1 MVANMFRKNLFVLCM
16 VFFPTIL
23 THAAEEVCG
32 EDEATC
38 STTPSSNDNDTEPLI
53 QNLIRNIEN
62 HEGAFNSDKQEIR
75 YLEEIDGYG
84 VFAKEDIPMGTEL
97 VKIPWGML
105 IHDTTLPQDENISTF
120 CKVNKNLKQIFETQA
135 SDPYM
140 QYLSSILNSPI
151 PPVQRIP
158 EFFTPMGHQLLALV
172 TGVNLPPEDFT
183 DDFKNGIGAELSENC
198 PDVSR
203 EFASLHQR
211 TSSFSYMVP
220 LFDLYKHHNHE
231 NFLNTE
237 NFGYRDDFVGL
248 KAKRDIKSGEQ
259 IHLSRNKCEFCG
271 HKENSD
277 AGTVLLARETGIVEP
292 YPQLWSI
299 GNKLYFEVHEE
310 SVDHF
315 VIEWV
320 NEERPTYNDI
330 SFLTEEKLRLWQ
342 INNEIHQ
349 SEHVEL
355 PTHELDFVRSYHV
368 ALSIAVG
375 AVLNDIDETLKVED
389 DDEYMGD
396 AYVHAED
403 EINFRNHRQTC
414 REWFHEFRAE
424 HRSWEGGQRN
434 SQYQEIWFYENP
446 KRNDKCLELDDVVQ
460 ICANYRPFYHE
471 PFVHFPASLLP
482 EMKRVAFIGGG
493 DSMLLHEVLKYP
505 NIEKVIGLELD
516 QMVVR
521 NSFRILYTQPHFD
534 DERVEWW
541 FGDATKSLNVLPKE
555 YFGSFDLV
563 MVDLS
568 ETVMSFSVTDQL
580 DMVQA
585 LALLTKPDGI
595 FVKNEHYYDTLTKY
609 FDYTVELY
617 LEDNPLICDQHFAL
631 GSNRIDFLHPNF
643 DRVKEYNVETLLYQ
657 HLNDTYDHHNMLV
670 QYSKNDARKEKQCQ
684 DDFDRKSF
692 DLVKAGVLMILEAEQ
707 SALLKNSRDESLEA
721 IVKVLEHAGLSPI
734 HSKTYSAKY
743 GGYFS
748 FVVMREGYVSMRTWP
763 SHSYIAF
770 DLQLWASFEKMD
782 KLKKSMINIAGSD
795 DWSSFRIVVCGM
807 HGTSTWDE
815 DKLKIGPKIVSSRD
829 CENGSKT
836 EVDYR
841 TSIDVLYEE
850 TLFSFSNDSLVIAL
864 CDPGDCIG
872 ASVLK
877 KYNNL
882 NVNVITS
889 CSNDVNNSES
899 SSDSVK
905 SYSLCGNN
913 FETLLKLITM
923 KSQTKIDAF
932 FIDPMVPESTNKILG
947 KILGRKDYQRSL
959 FKDHFVTVSPISE
972 YAGDE
977 RKSTLSDVAKKQ
989 FRRPLTIELNLGN
1002 KNDEGNNVQVLFM
1015 SVGDTSFYSN
1025 LNDVADRVKARL
1037 GFDVEITRMKGKHI
1051 TFQDNYRSKDYI
1063 LSDYDTD
1070 SALQQYSEQVPL
1082 GYQSVFQFGKGKDQE
1097 ETDDNKG
1104 LSFDTIL
1111 TSFESS
1117 LKQMSVEQTESFS
1130 ESIGDGLLAYTYFEQ
1145 GHAVVIW
1152 DGKDRVDFVVFTY
1165 ENDATFSLYHKE
1177 DFAIPFGELVGMD
1190 LLLVD
1195 EQPRGVK
1202 HVVNLLDDIDVQ
1214 KEGCWNKYHQ
1224 CDYFQSVGN
1233 CASDSEFFVWM
1244 KDNCAMSCGFC

>member
-1 MVANMFRKNLFVLCM
+1 MVANMLRKIMLFLCM
-16 VFFPTIL
+16 VFFPTIFI
-23 THAAEEVCG
+23 HAAEQVCG
-32 EDEATC
+32 ENEASC
-38 STTPSSNDNDTEPLI
+38 STTSSSDDDGTMLLI
-53 QNLIRNIEN
+53 QNLIVNIEK
-62 HEGAFNSDKQEIR
+62 HEGAFNSEKQEIR
-75 YLEEIDGYG
+75 YLEKIDGYG

-97 VKIPWGML
+97 LKIPWDML
-105 IHDTTLPQDENISTF
+105 IHDNTHPQDENISMF
-120 CKVNKNLKQIFETQA
+120 CKVNQNLKHILENQV

-158 EFFTPMGHQLLALV
+158 EFFTPMGHDLLSFV

-183 DDFKNGIGAELSENC
+183 DDFKNGIGAEIAEKC
-198 PDVSR
+198 PEVTR
-203 EFASLHQR
+203 EIASLHLR

-220 LFDLYKHHNHE
+220 LFDLYQHHNHE
-231 NFLNTE
+231 YFLNTE
-237 NFGYRDDFVGL
+237 NIGYRNDFVGL

-259 IHLSRNKCEFCG
+259 IHVSKNKCEFCG
-271 HKENSD
+271 HKDKSD
-277 AGTVLLARETGIVEP
+277 AGTVLLARETGMVEP

-299 GNKLYFEVHEE
+299 GNKLYFEVREE
-310 SVDHF
+310 SEDHF
-315 VIEWV
+315 VVSWL
-320 NEERPTYNDI
+320 NDERPTYNDI
-330 SFLTEEKLRLWQ
+330 SFLMEEKNRLWE
-342 INNEIHQ
+342 INTIIHQ
-349 SEHVEL
+349 SEEFEL

-368 ALSIAVG
+368 ALSIAIG
-375 AVLNDIDETLKVED
+375 TLLNDIDETLKVED
-389 DDEYMGD
+389 DDESMND

-403 EINFRNHRQTC
+403 ETNFRNHRQTC

-424 HRSWEGGQRN
+424 HRSWEEGQRV

-482 EMKRVAFIGGG
+482 EMKRVAFVGGG

-595 FVKNEHYYDTLTKY
+595 FVKNEHYFDDLTKY
-609 FDYTVELY
+609 FDNTVELY

-643 DRVKEYNVETLLYQ
+643 DRFKEYNVETLLYQ
-657 HLNDTYDHHNMLV
+657 PLNNIYNHHNMLV

-692 DLVKAGVLMILEAEQ
+692 DLVKAGVLMILEAEESTILQ
-707 SALLKNSRDESLEA
+707 QPRDESLKA
-721 IVKVLEHAGLSPI
+721 VVKALEHVGLSPV
-734 HSKTYSAKY
+734 HSKTYPAKHD
-743 GGYFS
+743 GYFS
-748 FVVMREGYVSMRTWP
+748 FVVMREGYVAMRTWP
-763 SHSYIAF
+763 SHSYVAF
-770 DLQLWASFEKMD
+770 DMQFWASFEKMD
-782 KLKKSMINIAGSD
+782 KLKESLINIAGSD
-795 DWSSFRIVVCGM
+795 DCSSFRVVVCGM
-807 HGTSTWDE
+807 HGTNTWDE

-829 CENGSKT
+829 CENVSKV

-841 TSIDVLYEE
+841 TSIQILLEE
-850 TLFSFSNDSLVIAL
+850 TLFSLSDDSLVIVL
-864 CDPGDCIG
+864 CAPGECIG
-872 ASVLK
+872 ASALK
-877 KYNNL
+877 KNNDL
-882 NVNVITS
+882 NVHIITS
-889 CSNDVNNSES
+889 CSNDGDNSEPS
-899 SSDSVK
+899 SHNVK

-932 FIDPMVPESTNKILG
+932 LIDPMISESINMNLA

-959 FKDHFVTVSPISE
+959 FKDQFVTISPIPE
-972 YAGDE
+972 FAGEE
-977 RKSTLSDVAKKQ
+977 RKSTLYEVAKKQ
-989 FRRPLTIELNLGN
+989 IRRPLTIEMNLGN
-1002 KNDEGNNVQVLFM
+1002 KNDENNVQVLFL
-1015 SVGDTSFYSN
+1015 SVGDTGFYST
-1025 LNDVADRVKARL
+1025 LLDLADRAKGRL
-1037 GFDVEITRMKGKHI
+1037 GFDLEITRMKGKHI
-1051 TFQDNYRSKDYI
+1051 SFQDNYESKDYT
-1063 LSDYDTD
+1063 LSDYDTE

-1082 GYQSVFQFGKGKDQE
+1082 GYQSVFQFGKAENHE
-1097 ETDDNKG
+1097 ETDDKKG

-1111 TSFESS
+1111 TAFESS
-1117 LKQMSVEQTESFS
+1117 MKQMSPEPTESVS
-1130 ESIGDGLLAYTYFEQ
+1130 GSIGDGLLAFTYFEQ

-1152 DGKDRVDFVVFTY
+1152 DGKDRVDLIVFTY
-1165 ENDATFSLYHKE
+1165 ENDETSNLYHKE
-1177 DFAIPFGELVGMD
+1177 DIAIPFGDQLVGMN

-1195 EQPRGVK
+1195 EQPRGIK
-1202 HVVNLLDDIDVQ
+1202 HVVNMIDDINVQ

-1224 CDYFQSVGN
+1224 CDYFRSVGN
-1233 CASDSEFFVWM
+1233 CASDTEFFDWM
-1244 KDNCAMSCGFC
+1244 RDNCAMSCGFC